1 MIMCVRS
8 YEFMASL
15 VFLKGFFF
23 QKCFVC
29 VYAHPAVKRHEY
41 KKLASVGYMH
51 ANQMPTALDW
61 NRQFLSKLTFKSL
74 SSRPVLPLEINWITK
89 NIFKRKLTHTVMFII
104 FFFLFCFFWAHK
116 WMPFVKILLDKRLH
130 ELKSLL
136 CFVTALHT
144 AKRISSNLHFHFCA
158 PSKSYN
164 LWVFYFFFFFS
175 FLALKVHKL

>member
-51 ANQMPTALDW
+51 ANQMPTALD
-61 NRQFLSKLTFKSL
+61 
-74 SSRPVLPLEINWITK
+74 
-89 NIFKRKLTHTVMFII
+89 
-104 FFFLFCFFWAHK
+104 
-116 WMPFVKILLDKRLH
+116 
-130 ELKSLL
+130 
-136 CFVTALHT
+136 
-144 AKRISSNLHFHFCA
+144 
-158 PSKSYN
+158 
-164 LWVFYFFFFFS
+164 
-175 FLALKVHKL
+175 